1 MTSFACPRRAP
12 DTLPLDALVHPGFGL
27 AFVYAKGGPTL
38 SRPLGE
44 DATAQDAEDFARRGG
59 TSRDWRLRID
69 GPLSSATYK
78 RQAAGVWVLIER
90 SEGFA

>member
-1 MTSFACPRRAP
+1 MTSFACPPPAQH
-12 DTLPLDALVHPGFGL
+12 TLPLDALVHPGFGL
-27 AFVYAKGGPTL
+27 AVVYAKGGSTL

-59 TSRDWRLRID
+59 VTRDWRLRID

-78 RQAAGVWVLIER
+78 RQAPGVWVLIER